1 MKIWRP
7 PAVAIIQINALS
19 PSATGKSRG
28 EVKVSIFGSIVL
40 LSKIERALLQGVNVA
55 HHQNGDEAK
64 HAPEDHAAVR
74 NRFFVNDR
82 PRIHE
87 HDLEVEQDEEHGH
100 EIKLH
105 AKAGLSLP
113 LWNHAALRSE
123 ERRVGK
129 GSSVRG

>member
-19 PSATGKSRG
+19 PSATGQSRG
-28 EVKVSIFGSIVL
+28 EVTVSIFGSIVL

-74 NRFFVNDR
+74 DRFFVNER
-82 PRIHE
+82 PGIHE
-87 HDLEVEQDEEHGH
+87 RDLEVSQDEDNGQH
-100 EIKLH
+100 IKLRT
-105 AKAGLSLP
+105 KGTLSS
-113 LWNHAALRSE
+113 RMT
-123 ERRVGK
+123 
-129 GSSVRG
+129 

>member
-19 PSATGKSRG
+19 PSATGQSRG
-28 EVKVSIFGSIVL
+28 EVTVSIFGSIVL

-74 NRFFVNDR
+74 DRFFVNDR
-82 PRIHE
+82 PGIHE
-87 HDLEVEQDEEHGH
+87 HDLEVEQDEEH
-100 EIKLH
+100 
-105 AKAGLSLP
+105 
-113 LWNHAALRSE
+113 RSE

-129 GSSVRG
+129 EWRTRRWRES